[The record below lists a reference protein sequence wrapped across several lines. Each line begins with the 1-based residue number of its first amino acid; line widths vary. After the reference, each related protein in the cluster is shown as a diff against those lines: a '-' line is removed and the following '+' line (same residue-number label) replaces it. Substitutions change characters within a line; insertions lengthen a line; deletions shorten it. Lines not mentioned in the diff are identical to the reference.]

1 MTDVSLANVMVSTQY
16 VRSPLRHHIGTL
28 ADIGDV
34 VQESLPSMAACD
46 RATPSIQDIQPAIA
60 VRAAR
65 LSAKARRAAP
75 VLLSL
80 APEQPLRLVSS
91 WPVSWRAAFW
101 WPEAAV
107 ERA

>member
-1 MTDVSLANVMVSTQY
+1 
-16 VRSPLRHHIGTL
+16 
-28 ADIGDV
+28 
-34 VQESLPSMAACD
+34 MAACD

-60 VRAAR
+60 VQAAR

-75 VLLSL
+75 VLPSS
-80 APEQPLRLVSS
+80 APVKPLRLVSS
-91 WPVSWRAAFW
+91 WPVSWRPAFW

>member
-1 MTDVSLANVMVSTQY
+1 MTDVSLANVMVFMQY

-34 VQESLPSMAACD
+34 VQKSLLTMATCD

-65 LSAKARRAAP
+65 LSAKARQAAP
-75 VLLSL
+75 VLPSS
-80 APEQPLRLVSS
+80 APGPPPRLVSS

-101 WPEAAV
+101 WPEVAV

>member
-1 MTDVSLANVMVSTQY
+1 MTDVSLANVMGLY
-16 VRSPLRHHIGTL
+16 AIVRSPLRHHIGTL

-34 VQESLPSMAACD
+34 VQESLPSMAAFD

-60 VRAAR
+60 VQAAR

-75 VLLSL
+75 VLPSS

-91 WPVSWRAAFW
+91 WPVSWRPAFW